1 MCNFPFE
8 LTFQRAPDNNEFWG
22 SAGLD
27 GDFKIDTIALEIENV
42 YPSLSIQT
50 ELLDTIKK
58 PHRYD
63 FFTPYIKSLLI
74 TTLEFSVPFY
84 FPRPADYIFIMFK
97 DHSHVSENKT
107 ALKSKTL
114 LTHANI
120 KDLVLTI
127 NTKSYPL
134 KAQNSDFTTGN
145 YKKFYNEFCLAA
157 KDLFSGMPTNTDD
170 YRDLY
175 PIFGYNLT
183 DQKTILQSNTAVT
196 LTVDGTRTV
205 LDPKE
210 ITIYVVGLVSTKY
223 TVDYNTLDIK
233 MWKGDRV

>member
-1 MCNFPFE
+1 
-8 LTFQRAPDNNEFWG
+8 
-22 SAGLD
+22 
-27 GDFKIDTIALEIENV
+27 
-42 YPSLSIQT
+42 
-50 ELLDTIKK
+50 
-58 PHRYD
+58 
-63 FFTPYIKSLLI
+63 
-74 TTLEFSVPFY
+74 
-84 FPRPADYIFIMFK
+84 MFK
-97 DHSHVSENKT
+97 DYAHVSENKT

-134 KAQNSDFTTGN
+134 KAQNSDFNTGN